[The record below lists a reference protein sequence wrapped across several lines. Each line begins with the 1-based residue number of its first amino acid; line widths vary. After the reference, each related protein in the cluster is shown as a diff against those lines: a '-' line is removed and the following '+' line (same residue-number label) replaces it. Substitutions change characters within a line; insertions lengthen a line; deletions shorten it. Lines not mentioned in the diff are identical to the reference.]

1 MGFVVRFIKPIMI
14 ISGGLTMTMIYA
26 ALAPQAALT
35 SMFGETLTGP
45 LAEIIVRNWGAL
57 IAIGGATLIWG
68 ALVPA
73 VRTQVLLAVG
83 VSKLVFIGLVLG
95 FGRQYLSGQAG
106 VAIGLDAVCVL
117 LFALYLLESQR
128 RGL

>member
-1 MGFVVRFIKPIMI
+1 
-14 ISGGLTMTMIYA
+14 
-26 ALAPQAALT
+26 
-35 SMFGETLTGP
+35 MFGDTLSGP

-68 ALVPA
+68 AFAPT

-83 VSKLVFIGLVLG
+83 LSKLVFIGLVLG
-95 FGRQYLSGQAG
+95 FGRQYLAGQAG
-106 VAIGLDAVCVL
+106 VAVGLDAVCVL

-128 RGL
+128 PA

>member
-1 MGFVVRFIKPIMI
+1 MGFIARFIKPIMI
-14 ISGGLTMTMIYA
+14 ISGGLTMTMVYA

>member
-14 ISGGLTMTMIYA
+14 ISGGLTMTMVYA

-95 FGRQYLSGQAG
+95 FGRQYLSKQAG

-117 LFALYLLESQR
+117 LFAMYLLENQR

>member
-1 MGFVVRFIKPIMI
+1 MGFVARFIKPIMI
-14 ISGGLTMTMIYA
+14 ISGGLTMTMVYA

-117 LFALYLLESQR
+117 LFAMYLLESQR

>member
-1 MGFVVRFIKPIMI
+1 MGFVARFIKPIMI
-14 ISGGLTMTMIYA
+14 ISGGLTMTMVYA

>member
-1 MGFVVRFIKPIMI
+1 MGFVTRFIKPIMI
-14 ISGGLTMTMIYA
+14 ISGGLTMTMVYA
-26 ALAPQAALT
+26 ALAPHAALT
-35 SMFGETLTGP
+35 SMFGDNFTGP

-83 VSKLVFIGLVLG
+83 ASKLVFIGLVLG
-95 FGRQYLSGQAG
+95 VGRQYLSGQAG
-106 VAIGLDAVCVL
+106 IAVGLDAVGVL

-128 RGL
+128 SAL

>member
-1 MGFVVRFIKPIMI
+1 MGFIARFIKPIMI
-14 ISGGLTMTMIYA
+14 ISGGLTMTMVYA

-68 ALVPA
+68 ALVPV

>member
-1 MGFVVRFIKPIMI
+1 MGFVARFIKPIMI
-14 ISGGLTMTMIYA
+14 ISGGLTMTMVYA

-95 FGRQYLSGQAG
+95 VGRQYLSGQAG